1 MICLAHQV
9 FCFHFQVELH
19 FHDHILRRGL
29 FENSI
34 LILDFISKSG
44 WWANMVYWIS
54 VKSDLN
60 KLDNYGPQNLF
71 LLSGL
76 ELPQTWT
83 ERKKANKKKDAAWF
97 DYCQIYAQSKFKY
110 SIFVYRTPSF
120 YKKKLLNHFPQVKVM
135 NLLRIQSLL
144 TDYLHTSSKRSARS
158 FHVKYTISFLVRC

>member
-83 ERKKANKKKDAAWF
+83 ERKKADKKRCSLIWLLPNI
-97 DYCQIYAQSKFKY
+97 CTVEIQIFNFCLQNAKF
-110 SIFVYRTPSF
+110 
-120 YKKKLLNHFPQVKVM
+120 L
-135 NLLRIQSLL
+135 
-144 TDYLHTSSKRSARS
+144 
-158 FHVKYTISFLVRC
+158 